1 MKVLIVEDELFS
13 AEKLQALL
21 QNLRPDFEV
30 LDVLSTVQQAVEWFK
45 NNEEP
50 DLAFLDIHLGDSS
63 VFDLFDEIELN
74 IPVIFTTAFD
84 QYAIQAFKVNSV
96 YYLLKPIDRE
106 ELELAL
112 QKFES
117 NRESV
122 QLNPKLIEEMVQTV
136 QKEKKRFLV
145 KTGNHFISVP
155 TEDIFYFES
164 ENKLT
169 YLVTEKKRH
178 AMDQSLEQLE
188 GLLNPDQ
195 FFRINRNMLVS
206 HQAIDQIHNHFNGRL
221 KLAIYPSKQE
231 EVLVSRERV
240 MNFKHW
246 LDS

>member
-21 QNLRPDFEV
+21 KNLRPNIEV
-30 LDVLSTVQQAVEWFK
+30 LAVLSTVQHAIEWFK

-63 VFDLFDEIELN
+63 VFDLFEEIELN

-112 QKFES
+112 QKFE
-117 NRESV
+117 NNKGAI
-122 QLNPKLIEEMVQTV
+122 QLNPQVIEEMVQSV

-155 TEDIFYFES
+155 TDDVFYFES

-169 YLVTEKKRH
+169 YLVTEKKRY
-178 AMDQSLEQLE
+178 ALDQSLEQLE
-188 GLLNPDQ
+188 GMLNPTQ

-206 HQAIDQIHNHFNGRL
+206 HQAIEQIHNHFNGRL
-221 KLAIYPSKQE
+221 KLALFPPRE
-231 EVLVSRERV
+231 EEILVSRERV
-240 MNFKHW
+240 LNFKNW